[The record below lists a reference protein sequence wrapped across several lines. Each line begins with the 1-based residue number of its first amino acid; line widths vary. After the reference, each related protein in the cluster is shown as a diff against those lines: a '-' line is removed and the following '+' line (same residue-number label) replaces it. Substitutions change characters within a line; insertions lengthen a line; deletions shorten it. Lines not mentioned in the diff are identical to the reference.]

1 MVRETE
7 EALLVKVLD
16 YSYTLDLPEKVQEHV
31 RMAKEKLET
40 DPVMVGTCFLT
51 PEDTVNIFDRG
62 HTIRVLRPQAYD
74 GVSALDASDLMF
86 KHCRD
91 EREDCR
97 GLFYA
102 SNGKAVSGSGADV
115 WYKVSHALVKFCREL
130 DDEVASFFSANPKL
144 FHLKSDF
151 EGCLER
157 SGTLSEEAR
166 RHETIAAAL
175 RKSKDAALE
184 DAFQIRQK
192 MGAVLA
198 RSKRKREVPQESC
211 A

>member
-1 MVRETE
+1 MQETE
-7 EALLVKVLD
+7 EALVVRVLGACNSG
-16 YSYTLDLPEKVQEHV
+16 SYEIDEPEEVYEHI

-40 DPVMVGTCFLT
+40 DPAMVDTCFLT
-51 PEDTVNIFDRG
+51 PKDTVNIFDHG
-62 HTIRVLRPQAYD
+62 HTIRVLRPQGYD
-74 GVSALDASDLMF
+74 AVSALDAADFMF
-86 KHCRD
+86 ERCRD
-91 EREDCR
+91 ERDGCR

-102 SNGKAVSGSGADV
+102 FNGKAVSGSGADV
-115 WYKVSHALVKFCREL
+115 WYKFSHALVKFCREL
-130 DDEVASFFSANPKL
+130 DNEVASFWSPSDDPEL

-198 RSKRKREVPQESC
+198 RSKRKREVP
-211 A
+211 